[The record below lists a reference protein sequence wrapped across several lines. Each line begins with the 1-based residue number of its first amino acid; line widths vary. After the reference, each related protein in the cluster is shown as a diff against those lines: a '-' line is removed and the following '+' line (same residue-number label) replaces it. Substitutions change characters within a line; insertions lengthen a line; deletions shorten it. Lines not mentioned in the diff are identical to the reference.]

1 MKEHQIAKKIRDYR
15 LARGLSVEKLA
26 SLAGLTKGYISR
38 IERSAKPP
46 PLYTLSKIST
56 ALGVDVPAL
65 LSDTLPALPAAEITI
80 SRNKEHLVTDGRGT
94 PYKYVYEALAPGKLG
109 KNFEPYI
116 ITVSSDKRA
125 NFRHEGEEFL
135 YMLEGKMEFNFKDQ
149 VYVLEQGD
157 CVYFDSAFPHGGRSI
172 GEATAKMLV
181 VIYSYKRL

>member
-1 MKEHQIAKKIRDYR
+1 VREHQIAKKIREYR

-26 SLAGLTKGYISR
+26 SLSGLTKGYISR
-38 IERSAKPP
+38 IEHSSKPP
-46 PLYTLSKIST
+46 PLFTLSKISS
-56 ALGVDVPAL
+56 ALGVDIPAL
-65 LSDTLPALPAAEITI
+65 LSDTAPAQPVEITV
-80 SRNKEHLVTDGRGT
+80 SRDKEHLIADGRGT

-116 ITVSSDKRA
+116 ITVSNERGAD
-125 NFRHEGEEFL
+125 FRHEGEEFL

-149 VYVLEQGD
+149 VYLLERGD

-172 GEATAKMLV
+172 GDVPARMLI